1 MANIVKR
8 TPGGQVAPRAERDFP
23 RTVWDLLAWDPFRML
38 EPAFRRADEE
48 ALFVPRFDVKETKD
62 AYVFKADLPGVRE
75 EDVEVSMS
83 GNRLTVT
90 GKRESESREG
100 DETYYTSERSY
111 GAFSRSFTLPD
122 GVDGEK
128 IRAEMKDGVLAVTVP
143 KKAEMQAKK
152 IPISATKTAGS

>member
-38 EPAFRRADEE
+38 EPAFRRGEEE

-75 EDVEVSMS
+75 EDVEVSMT

-90 GKRESESREG
+90 GKRESESKEG

-111 GAFSRSFTLPD
+111 GTFTRSFTLPD

-143 KKAEMQAKK
+143 KKAEVQAKR
-152 IPISATKTAGS
+152 IPISAAKSAGK